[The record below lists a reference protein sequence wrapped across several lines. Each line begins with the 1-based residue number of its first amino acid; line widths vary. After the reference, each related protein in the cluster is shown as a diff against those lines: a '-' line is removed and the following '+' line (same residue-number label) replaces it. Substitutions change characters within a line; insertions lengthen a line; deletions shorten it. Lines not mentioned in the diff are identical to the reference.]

1 MLDLKVGKV
10 PVRFEHRDGNLFGE
24 MRQVD
29 PQFGA
34 THPHADVAKVLGVP
48 VSELD
53 ESLPI
58 QSVSTGMWFTMVP
71 FRSLATLQKLNVSW
85 HQMAPTCDDLGDN
98 SFFYFVCRETVDPE
112 ATLHARMIFYNGE
125 DPATGSAAGCCAAWA
140 VRNGVLASEQQG
152 LIEQGMET
160 RRPSSIYIRA
170 EKRGDAVTNVRV
182 GGHVVQLINGEVT
195 M

>member
-1 MLDLKVGKV
+1 M
-10 PVRFEHRDGNLFGE
+10 
-24 MRQVD
+24 
-29 PQFGA
+29 
-34 THPHADVAKVLGVP
+34 AKVLGVP

-85 HQMAPTCDDLGDN
+85 HQMAAYLRELGDN
-98 SFFYFVCRETVDPE
+98 SFFYLVSRETVSPD

-140 VRNGVLASEQQG
+140 VRNGVLASDQQG

-182 GGHVVQLINGEVT
+182 GGHVVQID
-195 M
+195 